1 MRVFL
6 VLLISLFSTNSFAG
20 YKQAIDF
27 YNKKQFRQSIVEF
40 KKVAK
45 NDKFDQDERNNS
57 MYNLAVIYDNGLGIP
72 TNKNEALKWYKL
84 ASENNHKIAQFNLG
98 WIYYHGENT
107 EKNNFEAF
115 KFYKKSALQGYSKA
129 QFNLGIL
136 YFLGE
141 GTLKD
146 YVEAYKWF
154 KISSLNGVKESL
166 NFIQKVKPLL
176 HQEELVKSEELVK
189 NWVEE
194 RHTK

>member
-84 ASENNHKIAQFNLG
+84 ASENNHKIAQP
-98 WIYYHGENT
+98 H
-107 EKNNFEAF
+107 
-115 KFYKKSALQGYSKA
+115 
-129 QFNLGIL
+129 
-136 YFLGE
+136 
-141 GTLKD
+141 
-146 YVEAYKWF
+146 
-154 KISSLNGVKESL
+154 
-166 NFIQKVKPLL
+166 
-176 HQEELVKSEELVK
+176 
-189 NWVEE
+189 
-194 RHTK
+194 

>member
-1 MRVFL
+1 M
-6 VLLISLFSTNSFAG
+6 
-20 YKQAIDF
+20 
-27 YNKKQFRQSIVEF
+27 
-40 KKVAK
+40 
-45 NDKFDQDERNNS
+45 
-57 MYNLAVIYDNGLGIP
+57 
-72 TNKNEALKWYKL
+72 
-84 ASENNHKIAQFNLG
+84 
-98 WIYYHGENT
+98 
-107 EKNNFEAF
+107 
-115 KFYKKSALQGYSKA
+115 QGYSKA